1 MAEDKGVYDSTD
13 PAAIDA
19 AASDS
24 ARRDHDDDE
33 TIRVWMNHPKGR
45 DLLFRLT
52 FEVCH
57 WKTTFVAVDDVGQSD
72 THRTYLDL
80 GERNIGAWIDDRLRR
95 HPELYMLMLQEQEI
109 DRQARNKRLLKE
121 NERQASDNG

>member
-1 MAEDKGVYDSTD
+1 MTERQGIYDSTD

-19 AASDS
+19 AASAA

-45 DLLFRLT
+45 DLLYRHVYET
-52 FEVCH
+52 CH
-57 WKTTFVAVDDVGQSD
+57 LGRTFVAVDENGHSD

-80 GERNIGAWIDDRLRR
+80 GERNIGAWWDERLRR
-95 HPELYMLMLQEQEI
+95 HAELYMLMLKEQEI
-109 DRQARNKRLLKE
+109 DRQAHNAQLLKQ
-121 NERQASDNG
+121 NEKQDTDNG